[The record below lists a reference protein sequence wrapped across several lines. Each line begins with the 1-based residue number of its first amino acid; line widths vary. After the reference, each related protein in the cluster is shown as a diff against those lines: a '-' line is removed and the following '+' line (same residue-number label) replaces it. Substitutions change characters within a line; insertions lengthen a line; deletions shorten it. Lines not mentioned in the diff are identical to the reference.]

1 MWIHLRSKKEHRST
15 IESCQI
21 PKQSIWP
28 TVSYFKTFFALP
40 ALAPKCLD
48 SQKFSFNLFC
58 RKEQELFVEYFRFF
72 IAQKM
77 KELQWF
83 LCNFFFKKFEIYHF
97 PSRLFLSRRL
107 SLQDIW
113 TYRNFLLI
121 YFVEKSKGFQWN
133 ILDFS

>member
-1 MWIHLRSKKEHRST
+1 MNGFATSVRMIMVST
-15 IESCQI
+15 DENSCQI

-77 KELQWF
+77 KEL
-83 LCNFFFKKFEIYHF
+83 H
-97 PSRLFLSRRL
+97 
-107 SLQDIW
+107 
-113 TYRNFLLI
+113 
-121 YFVEKSKGFQWN
+121 
-133 ILDFS
+133 